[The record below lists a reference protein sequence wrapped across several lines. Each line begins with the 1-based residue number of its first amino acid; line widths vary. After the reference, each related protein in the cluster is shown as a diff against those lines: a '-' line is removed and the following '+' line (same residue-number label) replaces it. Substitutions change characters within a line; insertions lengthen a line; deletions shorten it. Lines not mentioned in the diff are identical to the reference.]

1 MLDVRIFIS
10 DFRFLTAEFWIYT
23 ALPLSPLSYLPGAL
37 GHLVLHGDT
46 PGGTLAAA
54 QSASLAV
61 LQISLVVPVIVQTNG
76 TVRAEKIADTALDA
90 LILIPHRLL
99 VAPVLIGSKIF
110 CKGKF
115 CHTHPILASVS
126 VKRCKMSELNST
138 NKKKSQR
145 IF

>member
-1 MLDVRIFIS
+1 
-10 DFRFLTAEFWIYT
+10 
-23 ALPLSPLSYLPGAL
+23 
-37 GHLVLHGDT
+37 
-46 PGGTLAAA
+46 
-54 QSASLAV
+54 

-90 LILIPHRLL
+90 LILIPHRLV

-110 CKGKF
+110 CKGEF
-115 CHTHPILASVS
+115 RHTHPILASGS

-145 IF
+145 IFLQTLVFIQMLGRPAGRPCIDLIFVLWQRAL